1 MDQFINEQEQQIMEL
16 VETKTFAELTEVE
29 RLLVL
34 KYLTQEEFDLQH
46 RLVNETKFLINDLD
60 PKPLQLDQKNSGIF
74 VLIPLYQAV
83 IGVAASVIISFLLF
97 QPEPLDISNNGNM
110 KLAKTDTVYVEKQ
123 LYDTVVIDK
132 FVDRVVTIKSKK
144 NDFKNAS
151 ASNKQDIT
159 IAEPI
164 VPSLNKLDLQNKGL
178 ALMHDETYSLVQEI
192 NSDKKA
198 HLLFE

>member
-1 MDQFINEQEQQIMEL
+1 MDQFINEQEQQLMEL
-16 VETKTFAELTEVE
+16 VEAKTFAELTEVE

-46 RLVNETKFLINDLD
+46 RLVNETKFLIEDLD

-132 FVDRVVTIKSKK
+132 FVDRVVTIESKK
-144 NDFKNAS
+144 NDFINAS

-178 ALMHDETYSLVQEI
+178 ALRHDETYSLVQEI

-198 HLLFE
+198 HSLFE

>member
-1 MDQFINEQEQQIMEL
+1 MDQFINEQEQQLMEL
-16 VETKTFAELTEVE
+16 VEAKTFAELTEVE

-46 RLVNETKFLINDLD
+46 RLVNETKFLIEDLD

-178 ALMHDETYSLVQEI
+178 ALRHDETYSLVQEI

-198 HLLFE
+198 HSLFE

>member
-132 FVDRVVTIKSKK
+132 FVDRVVTIESKK
-144 NDFKNAS
+144 NDFINAS

-159 IAEPI
+159 IGEPI

-198 HLLFE
+198 HSLFE